1 MERGKEIVF
10 QQVGLDKKMLAV
22 VEHLLEVEQVV
33 VIGVTVGLDIAQQF
47 QLVQGLV
54 KEVLVILDDLE
65 TCQLVVL

>member
-1 MERGKEIVF
+1 
-10 QQVGLDKKMLAV
+10 MLAV

-54 KEVLVILDDLE
+54 KEVLVILDYLE

>member
-1 MERGKEIVF
+1 LERGKEIVF